1 MTNQQRHETRDVDQE
16 VSLSPLDF
24 GHVGHVLRRTR
35 ATDRARLELAGD
47 SSAQGE
53 SNTGGSSSS
62 MSLRL
67 GQKDTCE
74 TSSAPPPSFFFSC
87 SSFRHEPN
95 GRSHQR
101 VPQMLQRWKGRR
113 TFSTELCGITC
124 AARASFDAAGEP
136 RGCSRFV
143 CGFCALET

>member
-53 SNTGGSSSS
+53 SNTGGLVLFNVTPTWTEGH
-62 MSLRL
+62 LR
-67 GQKDTCE
+67 DFIR
-74 TSSAPPPSFFFSC
+74 SPPPPSFLVVQVSVMNQTAGATNAYRRC
-87 SSFRHEPN
+87 S
-95 GRSHQR
+95 
-101 VPQMLQRWKGRR
+101 KG
-113 TFSTELCGITC
+113 GKV
-124 AARASFDAAGEP
+124 GEP
-136 RGCSRFV
+136 SPRNSV
-143 CGFCALET
+143 E